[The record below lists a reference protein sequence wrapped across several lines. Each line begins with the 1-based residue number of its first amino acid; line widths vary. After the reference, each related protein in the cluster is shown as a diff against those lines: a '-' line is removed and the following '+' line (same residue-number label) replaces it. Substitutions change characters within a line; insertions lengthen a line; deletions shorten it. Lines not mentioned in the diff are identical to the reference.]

1 MTTAGKRIFALAL
14 AAALSLS
21 AGVALR
27 AEPHGPVTAPA
38 TAPVTLKPLAAAS
51 FEAGRKHVLSY
62 FVGAD
67 GACRLTVIVFDAA
80 SPEESPATTT
90 TRFIVPI
97 SSGKS
102 ANLDTAVARTLH
114 FACAADAAAM
124 TVTAS
129 ERAPSGAAY

>member
-27 AEPHGPVTAPA
+27 AEPHGRV

-51 FEAGRKHVLSY
+51 FEVGRKHVLSY

-80 SPEESPATTT
+80 SPVETSPATAT

-114 FACAADAAAM
+114 FACAPDATAM

-129 ERAPSGAAY
+129 ERVPSGAAY

>member
-27 AEPHGPVTAPA
+27 AEPHGPV